1 MNQIITNYKIK
12 PLPVLLS
19 FLLLLITFKIDILPQ
34 TSSLILVFKII
45 AVPAIS
51 VISLFI
57 TFGKDGVADIFSKPK
72 KPFKNTII
80 WYLISFTVS
89 IVSGTLLTQVL
100 KIVLKGNPGQE
111 HLIQTFISL
120 PFVLLFEEIISFFV
134 LLVIANLVFKR
145 TNKLF
150 LSQTIGT
157 IISCIYFGLLHYST
171 YFNGD
176 MLHTL
181 LHIIFIQGVVRI
193 FFNIAGLKSNS
204 IIVPWIIH
212 VLFDFTSFGLGTIA
226 MLSLM

>member
-12 PLPVLLS
+12 PLPILLS
-19 FLLLLITFKIDILPQ
+19 FLLLLITFKIDILTP
-34 TSSLILVFKII
+34 TNSLTFVFKII
-45 AVPAIS
+45 SVATLA

-57 TFGKDGVADIFSKPK
+57 AFGKKGVADIFSKPK
-72 KPFKNTII
+72 KPFKNTIM
-80 WYLISFTVS
+80 WYLISFIAS
-89 IVSGTLLTQVL
+89 IVSGSLLTQVL
-100 KIVLKGNPGQE
+100 KFTLKGNPGQE

-134 LLVIANLVFKR
+134 LLVIANLIFKK

-150 LSQTIGT
+150 LAQTIGN
-157 IISCIYFGLLHYST
+157 ILSCIYFGLLHYST

-181 LHIIFIQGVVRI
+181 LHIILIQGVVRI

-204 IIVPWIIH
+204 IIIPWIIH
-212 VLFDFTSFGLGTIA
+212 VLFDFTSFGLGTI
-226 MLSLM
+226 LI